1 VTWTLSSGDG
11 TKTVQAKVRD
21 GNANTTTLTNQ
32 SVILDTQK
40 PGAPGTL
47 VASISC
53 AGSDRTVTLS
63 WGTSSGSPLG
73 YRVYESD
80 NSGAWAVQTT
90 SSLLTYTTSHKKALD
105 SVRFYVAAYDAA
117 GNESDASNIISI
129 AKNQCS

>member
-1 VTWTLSSGDG
+1 VH
-11 TKTVQAKVRD
+11 AKVRD
-21 GNANTTTLTNQ
+21 GLGLERTLDPQ
-32 SVILDTQK
+32 SVILDTVA
-40 PGAPGTL
+40 PGTPGTL
-47 VASISC
+47 VASLSC
-53 AGSDRTVTLS
+53 SGTDRTVTLT
-63 WGTSSGSPLG
+63 WGTSSGGPVG

-90 SSLLTYTTSHKKALD
+90 TSMLTHTTSHKKSLD